1 MTPRS
6 CARHSALTL
15 LLTLC
20 AFTLPAAARPPAPTA
35 PLTLAQSS
43 LIDQSIVRERKV
55 IDLLR
60 ERNPLCE
67 TYIQTLRPDPV
78 YREVPT
84 SDQHFLG
91 RINVGKIIG
100 DTPYQNGP
108 RFGIKPSFLARF
120 KPSEP
125 YFGGVATAL
134 HLEFSEQGF
143 VQMLLMDSNSYDR
156 QHYNFTFVRQDFL
169 GTVQTAVFDV
179 TPTTRNARGRFLGR
193 IWIETTGGSVV
204 RFNGDFAGGEKDFAE
219 YYHFDSWRTNAQ
231 PDMWLPTSF
240 YVEQHDPK
248 SPTSTLKFKAVSNV
262 WGYARARAADD
273 EANTELTVVGAQDVS
288 NDAPDVSPLGEQ
300 HALVHQAETNLVDRL
315 FQAGLLDAPSD
326 FDHTLEALAN
336 NILAYNQIPI
346 SSPIKVRTLLTEPLE
361 SFTIGNTIVLSKS
374 LIDTTA
380 IPTPDGATQRNN
392 LNALLAFQLA
402 HIIAGDRL
410 DTQFSF
416 ADTLL
421 FPDRITFKRIPMHH
435 SPAQNEEAAKRAIT
449 LLNVPQLA
457 GSQQDFGL
465 YLAQLQ
471 ARAGALHALTAP
483 LIGDGLVKSDSDD
496 SFWLAALIARAPH
509 VDPASLTQQAAR
521 PLASFLTFNPWTD
534 QVVTLHNDA
543 EPILSP
549 SDKMPFEVQPI
560 FIKLAPYAPPAS

>member
-1 MTPRS
+1 MTSTRAL
-6 CARHSALTL
+6 ARLFAIIPLLAALSAH
-15 LLTLC
+15 
-20 AFTLPAAARPPAPTA
+20 ASPPPPAS
-35 PLTLAQSS
+35 PLTLGQSS
-43 LIDQSIVRERKV
+43 LVDQSILRERK
-55 IDLLR
+55 IIEILR
-60 ERNPLCE
+60 QRQPLCE

-100 DTPYQNGP
+100 DTPYQQGKP
-108 RFGIKPSFLARF
+108 FGLKSSFLARL
-120 KPSEP
+120 KPSNP
-125 YFGGVATAL
+125 YFGGVTTAL

-156 QHYNFTFVRQDFL
+156 QHYLFTFVRQDFL
-169 GTVQTAVFDV
+169 GTVQTSVFDV
-179 TPTTRNARGRFLGR
+179 RPVTKNAHGRFLGR
-193 IWIETTGGSVV
+193 IWIETSTGNVV

-248 SPTSTLKFKAVSNV
+248 SPTGTLKFKAVSNV
-262 WGYARARAADD
+262 WGYSRARAADD
-273 EANTELTVVGAQDVS
+273 AANTELTVVGATDVS

-300 HALVHQAETNLVDRL
+300 HYLNHQAEINLVDRL
-315 FQAGLLDAPSD
+315 YQAGLLDAPSD

-346 SSPIKVRTLLTEPLE
+346 TTPIKVRTLLTEPLE

-380 IPTPDGATQRNN
+380 IPTPDGAAQRNN

-416 ADTLL
+416 SDTLL
-421 FPDRITFKRIPMHH
+421 FPDRVTFRRIPMHH
-435 SPAQNEEAAKRAIT
+435 SAEQNEQAAKRAIE
-449 LLNVPQLA
+449 LLSAPQLA
-457 GSQQDFGL
+457 GAQQDFGL

-471 ARAGALHALTAP
+471 ARAPALHALTAP
-483 LIGDGLVKSDSDD
+483 LIGDSLLNSENDADAAP
-496 SFWLAALIARAPH
+496 WLSALIARAPH
-509 VDPASLTQQAAR
+509 VEPASLTQQAAR
-521 PLASFLTFNPWTD
+521 PLGSFLDFNPWTD
-534 QVVTLHNDA
+534 QVKTLHNA
-543 EPILSP
+543 TEPILSP
-549 SDKMPFEVQPI
+549 SDKMPFEVQPL
-560 FIKLAPYAPPAS
+560 FIKLSPYTLPTT